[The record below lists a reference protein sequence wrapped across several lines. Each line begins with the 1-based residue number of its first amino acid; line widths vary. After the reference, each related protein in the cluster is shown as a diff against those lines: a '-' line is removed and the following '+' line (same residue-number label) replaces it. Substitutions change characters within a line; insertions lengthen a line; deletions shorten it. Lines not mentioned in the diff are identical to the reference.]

1 MNKYT
6 QNMTPVKLRIILS
19 ISMVV
24 IVIIGIGG
32 VLAFRNY
39 IVSYANQVSEDNAKA
54 AFSKENVQ
62 QLKKL
67 DKQLSDDKVAVTR
80 AASIV
85 ADDVSH
91 RYQDT
96 IINDLN
102 TYAARSNLKISSYTF
117 VDDSGSASAPAAAD
131 PNSAIKPIA
140 GIKTVSLNVSLET
153 PVGYESF
160 MQFLRAIELNLTK
173 IQITSMSI
181 TRDPSTGQTAVGPL
195 SLEVYVR

>member
-19 ISMVV
+19 ISMVI

-32 VLAFRNY
+32 VLAFRSY
-39 IVSYANQVSEDNAKA
+39 IVNYANQVSEDNAKA